1 MNATAEE
8 GKASKP
14 EVHFAQVP
22 IDVLHAVCVEL
33 GGTRGAVL
41 ASVLA
46 ARYGVAKA
54 PETTV
59 DRKAIARVA
68 GSTPHA
74 VTVAVGRLCGSNI
87 LARSEGG
94 IRFNGRYSTW
104 AGMDAERAREIRR
117 TARPKGSHRRDLSG
131 HRAETSGHTAETS
144 GHSGVTDR
152 SHSGDQKSRP
162 CDLPLKKREIY
173 TRETISQSA
182 CEPPA
187 NTSRSFP
194 DPLPAKPAPGLDYH
208 PDATPEVRKQLI
220 EAADKYRGWG
230 TECSKALGDGADPE
244 HVKAAL
250 ERAEKAGAGHW
261 NWVKTVLA
269 DYRRFGVPKPKPK
282 PGGRFATRADVDAF
296 VAECQANMKAYEER
310 QRQERLAAV
319 RGAVA

>member
-1 MNATAEE
+1 MSAPLIEE
-8 GKASKP
+8 D
-14 EVHFAQVP
+14 F
-22 IDVLHAVCVEL
+22 
-33 GGTRGAVL
+33 
-41 ASVLA
+41 
-46 ARYGVAKA
+46 
-54 PETTV
+54 
-59 DRKAIARVA
+59 
-68 GSTPHA
+68 
-74 VTVAVGRLCGSNI
+74 
-87 LARSEGG
+87 
-94 IRFNGRYSTW
+94 
-104 AGMDAERAREIRR
+104 RR
-117 TARPKGSHRRDLSG
+117 TQNTL
-131 HRAETSGHTAETS
+131 
-144 GHSGVTDR
+144 
-152 SHSGDQKSRP
+152 
-162 CDLPLKKREIY
+162 
-173 TRETISQSA
+173 SQSA